1 MQTFDIEFAAVT
13 DIGKIREKNED
24 NVLISSD
31 LSLGVVAD
39 GMGGHSAG
47 EIASN
52 IAVSVL
58 AETVRKINTGA
69 LKIPDNF
76 LPKLSLSER
85 KILLAA
91 NLANAA
97 IYSTAQSAD
106 TYRMMGTTLT
116 GVLLEDNLATAVH
129 VGDSRLYLLR
139 NDKIIQ
145 ITTDHSLA
153 MEHIR
158 RGLLTKAE
166 ADHSKIQNI
175 LTRAM
180 GIKKNIEFDLL
191 KFPVHEGDILLLCS
205 DGLYKGLSEEQI
217 GALLRAGRHTPLVK
231 LCKQLV
237 HDSNMH
243 DGQDNIS
250 CVLLKILPPQKLSWT
265 QRLKRFFKH
274 SC

>member
-1 MQTFDIEFAAVT
+1 MQRFDIEFAAVT

-24 NVLISSD
+24 SVLISSD

-58 AETVRKINTGA
+58 AETVRKINMGQ
-69 LKIPDNF
+69 LQIPANF
-76 LPKLSLSER
+76 LPKLSLTER

-97 IYSTAQSAD
+97 IYSTAQSAEN
-106 TYRMMGTTLT
+106 YRMMGTTLT
-116 GVLLEDNLATAVH
+116 GLLLENNCATTVH

-139 NDKIIQ
+139 DNKLIQ

-158 RGLLTKAE
+158 RGLLTKEE

-205 DGLYKGLSEEQI
+205 DGLYKGLNEDQM
-217 GALLRAGRHTPLVK
+217 AAVLRAGKNMPLVK

-237 HDSNMH
+237 HDSNCK

-250 CVLLKILPPQKLSWT
+250 CVLVKILPPQKLT
-265 QRLKRFFKH
+265 FMQRLKQIFK
-274 SC
+274 